1 MNKVNNES
9 LDINNNSIEQLKQLF
24 PEIVSE
30 GNKIDFN
37 KLKCVLSDQLDDKQE
52 RYQFTW
58 NGKRDAIK
66 ISNTPTTATLKPIKD
81 KSKNWSETKNVYI
94 EGDNLEVLK
103 ILQRSYANKVKV
115 IYIDPPYNT
124 GKDFV
129 FKDSFQSGIENYLE
143 QTGQVDGD
151 GNKLSTNSE
160 TNGRFHSDWLSMM
173 YPRLKLGRNLL
184 TDDGIIFISIDDNEQ
199 ANLKKLC
206 DEIFG
211 EENYI
216 DQIVRNTNS
225 SKNQSKFISN
235 SHDYCLVYS
244 KNRGVLE
251 EKHSNNKWE
260 VPKNNIDVYQKK
272 INELK
277 KLGLSN
283 EKITEELK
291 ILTKYPRF
299 IDMTNYWYLDEKGV
313 YRKDNLGG
321 VKNGNYTPLI
331 NPLTGKEDPIPPGGF
346 RYPNMEELKK
356 ENRIH
361 FHTDGSLP
369 TLKRYL
375 FENENSRPKA
385 IMSDD
390 QRPDSSLLDEFG
402 TPFDNPKQLAFIER
416 IFSIADDDAIFL
428 DFFSGSGTSA
438 HAAMK
443 LNYELGGNRKY
454 IMVQLPEIL
463 PEDSDGYKKGFRSI
477 TELGIER
484 INQAGQKIIHGNDNN
499 KNIDTGYRYFKL
511 DNSNII
517 KWDSQIE
524 SADDAT
530 ALFADNFKVDSTKD
544 DIVFELLLKQ
554 GMSLTD
560 NITEKSFD
568 ETTVYIINQGEMFI
582 VLGNQ
587 ITEQVAEYIREY
599 QFSLEKSEVVI
610 AYQDSGFDNDSSKL
624 NSFEILKTSGF
635 DEENIYTV

>member
-211 EENYI
+211 EEN
-216 DQIVRNTNS
+216 
-225 SKNQSKFISN
+225 FIANIIWERAYAPVNLKKHFSE
-235 SHDYCLVYS
+235 SHDYILVYA
-244 KNRGVLE
+244 KNKNKAICHGLPRSEEADERYTNPDNDSRGVWQ
-251 EKHSNNKWE
+251 S
-260 VPKNNIDVYQKK
+260 
-272 INELK
+272 
-277 KLGLSN
+277 
-283 EKITEELK
+283 
-291 ILTKYPRF
+291 
-299 IDMTNYWYLDEKGV
+299 
-313 YRKDNLGG
+313 DNLSVGPA
-321 VKNGNYTPLI
+321 VEKNIYKIVTPSGREVMPPSGYSWRLSKEQFLNY
-331 NPLTGKEDPIPPGGF
+331 KEDDRIWFGEDGGNTPRIKRF
-346 RYPNMEELKK
+346 LSEVKQSITPMTIWKYEDVGHSQSASKGLKELFSGKAYFTYPK
-356 ENRIH
+356 
-361 FHTDGSLP
+361 P
-369 TLKRYL
+369 VTLIKQLILLYS
-375 FENENSRPKA
+375 E
-385 IMSDD
+385 
-390 QRPDSSLLDEFG
+390 PDSM
-402 TPFDNPKQLAFIER
+402 I
-416 IFSIADDDAIFL
+416 L
-428 DFFSGSGTSA
+428 DFFSGSATTA
-438 HAAMK
+438 EAVMT
-443 LNYELGGNRKY
+443 LNQEDNGNRKY
-454 IMVQLPEIL
+454 IMVQLDEKISKDN
-463 PEDSDGYKKGFRSI
+463 EAYKDGYQTI
-477 TELGIER
+477 PEVAIER
-484 INQAGQKIIHGNDNN
+484 INRSGEKLT
-499 KNIDTGYRYFKL
+499 IDDTDKLDIGYRYFKL
-511 DNSNII
+511 DKSNII

-568 ETTVYIINQGEMFI
+568 ETTVYIINQGEMFM

-587 ITEQVAEYIREY
+587 ITEQIAEYIREY